1 MSSLPTS
8 LFRRWGHSFEE
19 DAPGAAVY
27 RPADYAF
34 PRARGRGGIEFGPD
48 GTFIEWSIGRGDAAQ
63 PLRGRWT
70 DEGNGRLRIHFD
82 GDAHPAQ
89 TLEVLEVNDSILRV
103 KQRGA

>member
-27 RPADYAF
+27 RPADYSF
-34 PRARGRGGIEFGPD
+34 PRARGRGGIEFGAD
-48 GTFIEWSIGRGDAAQ
+48 GSFTEWAIGRGDAAQ

-70 DEGNGRLRIHFD
+70 DEGKGRLRIHFD
-82 GDAHPAQ
+82 GDVHPAQ
-89 TLEVLEVNDSILRV
+89 TLEVLEVNDSLLRL